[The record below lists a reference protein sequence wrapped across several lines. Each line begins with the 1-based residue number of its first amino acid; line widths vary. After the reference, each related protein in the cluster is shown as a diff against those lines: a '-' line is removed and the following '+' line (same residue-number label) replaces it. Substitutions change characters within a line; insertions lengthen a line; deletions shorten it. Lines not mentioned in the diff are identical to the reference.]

1 MDMKKRILFVGA
13 AMCLAVGA
21 TLIGCNNDTDSIANG
36 CKCTATEGGQT
47 VSEKEYTNETVQA
60 TGVNTCSAFAAKLVV
75 AAEQQAKAAGTT
87 LDHYTVSCYGR

>member
-1 MDMKKRILFVGA
+1 MKKMYLIGALMLMGVGA
-13 AMCLAVGA
+13 ALVSC
-21 TLIGCNNDTDSIANG
+21 DSIANG

-47 VSEKEYTNETVQA
+47 VSEKEYTNETVKD

-87 LDHYTVSCYGR
+87 LDHYTVSCYAR